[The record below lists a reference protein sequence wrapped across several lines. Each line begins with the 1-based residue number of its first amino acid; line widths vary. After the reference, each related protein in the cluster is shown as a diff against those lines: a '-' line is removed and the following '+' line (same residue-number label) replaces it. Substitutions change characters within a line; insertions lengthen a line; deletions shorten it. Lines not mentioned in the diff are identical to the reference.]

1 MNQLQQLQFIDKY
14 ARWNHEEGRRETWEE
29 AVTRASDF
37 LRELSQNKLDESDYE
52 TIHNAMLNMEAFC
65 SMRLFAMAGEAGRR
79 NNLSLYNCAALGID
93 SIDAFCEVMLL
104 SMNGCGVGFSVENR
118 FISRLPV
125 IAPKFARTAKSTYVV
140 ADDTE
145 GWVDAFRTGLHYWF
159 DGDDIEFDYSL
170 IRPAGAVLMTKGGR
184 ASGFLSLKELLDYS
198 RKVIREN
205 KGKQLTPIQ
214 VHDIVTK
221 IADCV
226 VSGGVR
232 RSATLSLFDETDT
245 EMLHAKDNGWWKI
258 SPQRSNANNS
268 VVINR
273 KLTRDEISK
282 YMHIMHNGGSAEPGL
297 MFRLNVNRMNP
308 TRRKDR
314 DDWLYNPC
322 FSPDTLIQ
330 TKKGVYRIKD
340 LVGESVEVWN
350 GKQWVVVDNFRVTN
364 KDQPGVE
371 LELESGDTI
380 VVTSY
385 HSVILS
391 DGSRKLAQD
400 VEVGDELMPSRLATN
415 SYEQTNFKTK
425 VKKTSYRFLDGDVY
439 CCTEPNRHEISLAC
453 GVQIGQCAEINLR
466 PMQTCNLTQSIV
478 RSNDTFKS
486 LAQKVRIATIIGTIQ
501 SMATRFPGMR
511 DKWRENCEEER
522 LLGVSLDAQ
531 ADNPSLL
538 TEETMRR
545 LRKIATDT
553 NRDYAEKLGINQSA
567 AITCVKPGG
576 NSSLLFDCSSGLHS
590 RWSKYYIRRMRINAN
605 SPIRKML
612 EQSGFKLHPENGQD
626 YDTANT
632 MVVEFPVKSPDGAIT
647 NDDRTAL
654 DQLEWWRRNKVF
666 WTNHNPS
673 ATITYTSDELEQII
687 DWLYENQ
694 SIIGGL
700 SFLPKD
706 EHDYPLAPMESITKR
721 QYDKMVKKLPEID
734 FDLLQQIEFEDRTT
748 SASELACFG
757 GTCLI

>member
-1 MNQLQQLQFIDKY
+1 MGRENVYDIQMEKP
-14 ARWNHEEGRRETWEE
+14 NHNFV
-29 AVTRASDF
+29 A
-37 LRELSQNKLDESDYE
+37 
-52 TIHNAMLNMEAFC
+52 
-65 SMRLFAMAGEAGRR
+65 
-79 NNLSLYNCAALGID
+79 
-93 SIDAFCEVMLL
+93 
-104 SMNGCGVGFSVENR
+104 NG
-118 FISRLPV
+118 FIS
-125 IAPKFARTAKSTYVV
+125 
-140 ADDTE
+140 
-145 GWVDAFRTGLHYWF
+145 HN
-159 DGDDIEFDYSL
+159 
-170 IRPAGAVLMTKGGR
+170 
-184 ASGFLSLKELLDYS
+184 SGPQPLQELLDYS

-205 KGKQLTPIQ
+205 KGKQLTSIQ

-221 IADCV
+221 IAGCV

-273 KLTRDEISK
+273 NLTRDEISK

-314 DDWLYNPC
+314 NDWLYNPC

-425 VKKTSYRFLDGDVY
+425 VKKTSYRFLGGDVY

-501 SMATRFPGMR
+501 SMATHFPGMR

-545 LRKIATDT
+545 LRKIAIDT
-553 NRDYAEKLGINQSA
+553 NRDYAKKLGINQSA

-576 NSSLLFDCSSGLHS
+576 NSSLLFDCSSGLHA

-612 EQSGFKLHPENGQD
+612 EQSGFKLYPENGQD
-626 YDTANT
+626 YETANT
-632 MVVEFPVKSPDGAIT
+632 MVVEFPIKSPDGAIT

-673 ATITYTSDELEQII
+673 ATISYAADELEQII

-706 EHDYPLAPMESITKR
+706 EHDYPLAPMEKITKR
-721 QYDKMVKKLPEID
+721 QYDKMVKELPEID